1 MSQKIEAGKGIDI
14 SPGIKLIDSSP
25 HPQIISSLHRINL
38 LSSKDQSQPNFL
50 IKKNNGWRRGKSIK
64 PK

>member
-1 MSQKIEAGKGIDI
+1 MSQKIEPGKEIDI

-25 HPQIISSLHRINL
+25 NNPQIISSLHRINW

-50 IKKNNGWRRGKSIK
+50 IKNKKNREGEEGNQ
-64 PK
+64 